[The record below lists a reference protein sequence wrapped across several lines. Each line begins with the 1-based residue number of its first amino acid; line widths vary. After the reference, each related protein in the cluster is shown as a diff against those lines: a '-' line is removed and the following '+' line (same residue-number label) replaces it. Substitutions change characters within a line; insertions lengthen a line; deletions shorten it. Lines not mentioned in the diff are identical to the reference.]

1 MRRFRPIGERM
12 YKVAMDRWRLFHLV
26 LLTALVVAPFAHAQ
40 SDAEHVL
47 DAMFYNFDENRD
59 GVIDSSEADRFIARS
74 FAEMD
79 PGRSGRI
86 SRTAFR
92 AYSFGLADVA
102 AQQGD
107 TGRYNAAKDAIFNAW
122 SHGAATLSRTG
133 YRAGVIADAR
143 AAMRMKHA
151 GKGRAAGLRVDHAA
165 FGRIPFIRRLMNALR

>member
-1 MRRFRPIGERM
+1 M
-12 YKVAMDRWRLFHLV
+12 YKISMNCRPYFLLGLV
-26 LLTALVVAPFAHAQ
+26 LTPVVAPGAQAQ

-47 DAMFYNFDENRD
+47 EAMFYNFDENRD

-79 PGRSGRI
+79 PGRSGQI

-107 TGRYNAAKDAIFNAW
+107 TGRYNAAKEAIFNVW
-122 SHGAATLSRTG
+122 SHGAATLSRAG
-133 YRAGVIADAR
+133 YRAGVLADAR
-143 AAMRMKHA
+143 AALRTKPA
-151 GKGRAAGLRVDHAA
+151 GKRRRTGLRVDRAA
-165 FGRIPFIRRLMNALR
+165 FGKIPFIRRLMNALR

>member
-1 MRRFRPIGERM
+1 MNCPRLILLGLMLSP
-12 YKVAMDRWRLFHLV
+12 VA
-26 LLTALVVAPFAHAQ
+26 APVAQAQ

-59 GVIDSSEADRFIARS
+59 GVIDSAEADHFIARS

-79 PGRSGRI
+79 PGRSGQI

-107 TGRYNAAKDAIFNAW
+107 TGRYNAAKDAIFNGW
-122 SHGAATLSRTG
+122 SHGAATLSRAG
-133 YRAGVIADAR
+133 YRAGVLADAR
-143 AAMRMKHA
+143 TAMRTKRA
-151 GKGRAAGLRVDHAA
+151 GKRRMAGLRIDHAA
-165 FGRIPFIRRLMNALR
+165 FDRIPFIRRLMNALR

>member
-1 MRRFRPIGERM
+1 MKQAFFSL
-12 YKVAMDRWRLFHLV
+12 VALTMA
-26 LLTALVVAPFAHAQ
+26 LLISSAGHAQ

-59 GVIDSSEADRFIARS
+59 GVIDAGEADRFTARS

-107 TGRYNAAKDAIFNAW
+107 TGRYNAAKDAIFNGW
-122 SHGAATLSRTG
+122 SHGADTLSRAG
-133 YRAGVIADAR
+133 YRAGVLADAR
-143 AAMRMKHA
+143 ASMRKKRA
-151 GKGRAAGLRVDHAA
+151 GKHRGADLRIDRAA
-165 FGRIPFIRRLMNALR
+165 FGRISFIQRLMNALQ